1 MDNSSLQW
9 IWIEMLSLALCI
21 QGVEGTKFRIQ
32 MKKYDWLPG
41 GTRTSLTSVVFKAL
55 VPGASHD

>member
-1 MDNSSLQW
+1 
-9 IWIEMLSLALCI
+9 MLSLALCI